1 MYQLLKRLNVM
12 SLRIRQLGL
21 FSSALSIMLSLALT
35 GWSAANAQTATP
47 GASGAVTVQKAGES
61 RNKTNQTGKAAGTAK
76 NDTYASVEQ
85 ATIEGKSLSGKAFT
99 LASLKGKVVLMVYWT
114 TDCNVCLDII
124 PELRNNSKG
133 WAKEPFHVLLLSN
146 DSSLEQLMLYENVL
160 KLTLPAHLQLTQL
173 WTKAPDYQ
181 DNLTGLKNLNKHELP
196 VSALIDKQG
205 KVVKWFKGRIPA
217 DAWNDIADLL

>member
-1 MYQLLKRLNVM
+1 M
-12 SLRIRQLGL
+12 SLRIRPLGWI
-21 FSSALSIMLSLALT
+21 SRAVGLSLVLT
-35 GWSAANAQTATP
+35 AVSAAHAQTAAP
-47 GASGAVTVQKAGES
+47 SSPAAASAQ
-61 RNKTNQTGKAAGTAK
+61 KTNEARSKAIQTGKAATTAK
-76 NDTYASVEQ
+76 NDSYANVEQ
-85 ATIEGKSLSGKAFT
+85 ATVEGKSLSGKAFS

-146 DSSLEQLMLYENVL
+146 DTSLEQLMLYENVL

-205 KVVKWFKGRIPA
+205 KVVKWFKGRIPG

>member
-12 SLRIRQLGL
+12 SLRIRQLGV
-21 FSSALSIMLSLALT
+21 FSSALWISLSLVLT
-35 GWSAANAQTATP
+35 AGSAAYAQTGVPASP
-47 GASGAVTVQKAGES
+47 GAAAAQKAAES
-61 RNKTNQTGKAAGTAK
+61 RNKTNQTGKAASTAK
-76 NDTYASVEQ
+76 NDSYASVEQ
-85 ATIEGKSLSGKAFT
+85 ATVEGKSLGGKAFS